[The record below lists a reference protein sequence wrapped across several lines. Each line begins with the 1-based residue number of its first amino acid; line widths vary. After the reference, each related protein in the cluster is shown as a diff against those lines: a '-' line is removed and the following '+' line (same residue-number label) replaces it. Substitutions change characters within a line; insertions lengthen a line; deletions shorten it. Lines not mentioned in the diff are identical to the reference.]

1 MIIVKPDPRLK
12 IKSPAEL
19 GVAGCVVSIPVCAAL
34 ARPGCVETEA
44 ASWCQQSVAGPG
56 NQKLSRW
63 RVRERQSSA
72 DTGAPADTWHAVTR
86 AGEARE
92 RPSLGT
98 SMEDMMSHHKPF
110 PYLLGAMIGT

>member
-1 MIIVKPDPRLK
+1 M
-12 IKSPAEL
+12 
-19 GVAGCVVSIPVCAAL
+19 SIPVCAAL
-34 ARPGCVETEA
+34 ARPGCGETEA

-63 RVRERQSSA
+63 RVREVR
-72 DTGAPADTWHAVTR
+72 DRYRAPADTWHAVTR

-110 PYLLGAMIGT
+110 PYLLGAMIGR

>member
-1 MIIVKPDPRLK
+1 MWLVVLCQAQCVPPW
-12 IKSPAEL
+12 PGL
-19 GVAGCVVSIPVCAAL
+19 G
-34 ARPGCVETEA
+34 VETEA
-44 ASWCQQSVAGPG
+44 ASWCQQSGAGPG
-56 NQKLSRW
+56 NQKLSSEGAAELSRY
-63 RVRERQSSA
+63 
-72 DTGAPADTWHAVTR
+72 TGAPADSWHAVTR

>member
-1 MIIVKPDPRLK
+1 MWLVVLCQAQCVPPW
-12 IKSPAEL
+12 PGL
-19 GVAGCVVSIPVCAAL
+19 GVG
-34 ARPGCVETEA
+34 TEA

-56 NQKLSRW
+56 NQKLSSEGPAELSRY
-63 RVRERQSSA
+63 
-72 DTGAPADTWHAVTR
+72 TGAPADTWHAVTR

>member
-1 MIIVKPDPRLK
+1 MCCVKPSVCRPGQAWVWRQRQPPGA
-12 IKSPAEL
+12 SRVEL
-19 GVAGCVVSIPVCAAL
+19 AL
-34 ARPGCVETEA
+34 ATR
-44 ASWCQQSVAGPG
+44 SCQ
-56 NQKLSRW
+56 
-63 RVRERQSSA
+63 VRDQQSSA
-72 DTGAPADTWHAVTR
+72 DTGAPADSWHAVTR

>member
-1 MIIVKPDPRLK
+1 M
-12 IKSPAEL
+12 S
-19 GVAGCVVSIPVCAAL
+19 SPVCAAL
-34 ARPGCVETEA
+34 ARPGCGDRGSLLVPAECGWPWQPEAVKVESE
-44 ASWCQQSVAGPG
+44 GPAE
-56 NQKLSRW
+56 LSRY
-63 RVRERQSSA
+63 
-72 DTGAPADTWHAVTR
+72 TGAPADTWHAVTR